1 MNKALPT
8 QVAHADYE
16 EHMFCGRKLFADL
29 QGRTTFVALIARA
42 LGMRRTLSAD
52 ELGVLDDLAVIT
64 TVADPR
70 IWPLKLIRVIS
81 SYGSIYPAWA
91 AAHLCLERAM
101 IGPDA
106 CGRAATVFVSLRAPL
121 EHASDAAIDEELE
134 RRFPSMLPPVG
145 FGVPFRTGDERV
157 IAVRAAL
164 KARGRTDLPYWKF
177 FERLSARFLVR
188 RNFVP
193 NIGAAFSAAA
203 LDLGFDAAAISPL
216 ATALVEAAFVPN
228 AVEGRAQSPE
238 VLRTL
243 PPSQVEYRGK
253 EPRSSPRALAAGN
266 MLREQRRK

>member
-16 EHMFCGRKLFADL
+16 EHMFCGRKLFAEL
-29 QGRTTFVALIARA
+29 QGRTTFVALIARS
-42 LGMRRTLSAD
+42 LGMQRTLTAD

-91 AAHLCLERAM
+91 AAHLCLDRAM

-106 CGRAATVFVSLRAPL
+106 CGRAATVFVSLRAQL
-121 EHASDAAIDEELE
+121 EGASDTAIDEELD

-157 IAVRAAL
+157 GAVRAAL
-164 KARGRTDLPYWKF
+164 ASRGRVDLPNWKF
-177 FERLSARFLVR
+177 FERLAVRFR
-188 RNFVP
+188 EHRNFVP

-203 LDLGFDAAAISPL
+203 LDLGFDASAVSPL

-228 AVEGRAQSPE
+228 AVEGRTQSPE
-238 VLRTL
+238 ILRTL
-243 PPSQVEYRGK
+243 PPSHVEYRGK
-253 EPRSSPRALAAGN
+253 EPRTSPRALAAAGS
-266 MLREQRRK
+266 RDQRRK